1 MKTITLSDEDAAQVK
16 AIMMMHAEMQDQR
29 SVEAEAVLGRL
40 QRDEPGSDLIDNMVE
55 DGQDLTDDVENLKR
69 IASLF

>member
-1 MKTITLSDEDAAQVK
+1 MKTITLSDQDAAQVK
-16 AIMMMHAEMQDQR
+16 AIMMLHAEIQDQR

-40 QRDEPGSDLIDNMVE
+40 QRDEPDSDLIDNMVE
-55 DGQDLTDDVENLKR
+55 DGQDLTEDVENLKR

>member
-1 MKTITLSDEDAAQVK
+1 MKTITLSDQDAAQVK

-40 QRDEPGSDLIDNMVE
+40 QRDEPDSDLIDNMVE